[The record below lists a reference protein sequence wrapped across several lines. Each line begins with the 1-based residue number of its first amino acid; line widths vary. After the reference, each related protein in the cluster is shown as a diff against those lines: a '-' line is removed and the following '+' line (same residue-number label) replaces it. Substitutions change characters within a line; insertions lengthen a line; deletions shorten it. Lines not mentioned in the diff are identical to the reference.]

1 MFTKYIRGIKKEAC
15 PLVLSITDS
24 AMTVSAMTVPMA
36 SSIQRNHVRGV
47 EQREAIDIYVR
58 ARNIYY
64 RARRHRPVRA
74 ASIF

>member
-1 MFTKYIRGIKKEAC
+1 MFTKYIRGIRKEAC
-15 PLVLSITDS
+15 PLVLSVTDL
-24 AMTVSAMTVPMA
+24 TMTVPMVT
-36 SSIQRNHVRGV
+36 SIQRNNVRRV

-64 RARRHRPVRA
+64 RARRQRPVRA